1 MPPIAVVSDAS
12 VALKWFHEEGEE
24 DVGPARALVDAYAA
38 RTISLSILDLT
49 PYEIGNALI
58 RGRRLGPEPVSV
70 VLEALSE
77 ICPALHPTVEE
88 QRDAAALAARSG
100 LTYYDAAYVAVA
112 RARNARLATHDTEL
126 LHLGFGE
133 RPTEILA
140 LLPR

>member
-12 VALKWFHEEGEE
+12 VALKWFHEEGEQ

-38 RTISLSILDLT
+38 RTISLSVLDLT
-49 PYEIGNALI
+49 AYEIGNALI
-58 RGRRLGPEPVSV
+58 RGRRLGPEPVGV

-77 ICPALHPTVEE
+77 ICPTLHPTVEE
-88 QRDAAALAARSG
+88 QRDAAALAAQSG

-112 RARNARLATHDTEL
+112 RAREARLATHDTEL
-126 LHLGFGE
+126 LQLGFGE

>member
-24 DVGPARALVDAYAA
+24 DVGPARALLDAYAD
-38 RTISLSILDLT
+38 RTIELHVLDLT

-58 RGRRLGPEPVSV
+58 RGRGLDAEPVGA

-77 ICPALHPTVEE
+77 ICPTLRPTVQE

-100 LTYYDAAYVAVA
+100 LTYYDAAYVAVSQTHDA
-112 RARNARLATHDTEL
+112 HLATHDREL
-126 LHLGFGE
+126 LRAGLGK
-133 RPTEILA
+133 RPIEILP
-140 LLPR
+140 LLAR